1 MVGALCPHLS
11 LLLRILFM
19 PRVVFRAEFFD
30 NNRRYR
36 TGIEYDIDD
45 SVVLPTR
52 DIEIIEEA
60 EPVKRRKSSSMQ
72 E

>member
-1 MVGALCPHLS
+1 
-11 LLLRILFM
+11 M

>member
-1 MVGALCPHLS
+1 
-11 LLLRILFM
+11 M
-19 PRVVFRAEFFD
+19 PPPISFIKD
-30 NNRRYR
+30 IIYNNRRYR